1 MQTRR
6 NFLNRLL
13 GGVGVSVLSSFT
25 ACSGNSQWKTTRME
39 LPVVEDVDICILGG
53 SCTGVF
59 AGVRAARL
67 GAKVAVVEKQNAFG
81 GVATS
86 SLVNIWHSLYDTE
99 AKQQIIACL
108 LYTSPS
114 PRDTR

>member
-13 GGVGVSVLSSFT
+13 GGVGVSALSSFT
-25 ACSGNSQWKTTRME
+25 ACNGSTQWKATPME
-39 LPVVEDVDICILGG
+39 LPVVEEVDICILGG

-86 SLVNIWHSLYDTE
+86 SLVNIWH
-99 AKQQIIACL
+99 
-108 LYTSPS
+108 
-114 PRDTR
+114 

>member
-39 LPVVEDVDICILGG
+39 LPVVEDVDICILG
-53 SCTGVF
+53 
-59 AGVRAARL
+59 
-67 GAKVAVVEKQNAFG
+67 VVP
-81 GVATS
+81 V
-86 SLVNIWHSLYDTE
+86 
-99 AKQQIIACL
+99 CL
-108 LYTSPS
+108 QECGLL
-114 PRDTR
+114 D